1 MNLRHLYREFFV
13 TGLAASPN
21 MREQGGSSQKLGL
34 PDQSAGA
41 LIIGGDYQGLSIVR
55 SLGRRGIPVC
65 VVDDEMAI
73 ARFSKYTTKSVRL
86 EGLRDENS
94 TIEGLLTVG
103 QRLGLQGWVIY
114 PTRDEH
120 VAAISRHRDRL
131 GQIFRVP
138 TPGWESVQW
147 AWDKRLTYRRANEL
161 GIPTPK
167 TFYPQSLEDLK
178 RIDFPPP
185 YAVKPAIKE
194 HFIYSTRVKAWRA
207 NNARELRD
215 LCEKASQIISIDEV
229 MVQELI
235 PGGGQN
241 QVSYCAFF
249 RQGDPLGKMVVC
261 RVRQHPLE
269 FGRASTYVETIDLP
283 VLEELS
289 ERFLRSIDYYGLVEV
304 EYKLDR
310 SDGLFKLLDVNARTW
325 GYHALGA
332 RAGVDFSYMLH
343 SDQLGLPVTRGIARP
358 GVRWMRVT
366 TDFPTA
372 VMACLKGEIKLGNY
386 LSSLKDSNVEAV
398 FSLKDPFPG
407 MAEVCLIPYLMVKK
421 GF

>member
-1 MNLRHLYREFFV
+1 MNARRLNGGFFV
-13 TGLAASPN
+13 PGLAASPN
-21 MREQGGSSQKLGL
+21 LRELEASSRALGL
-34 PDQSAGA
+34 PDKSAGA
-41 LIIGGDYQGLSIVR
+41 LVIGGDYQGLSIVR
-55 SLGRRGIPVC
+55 SLGQRGVPIC

-86 EGLRDENS
+86 EGLREENS

-131 GQIFRVP
+131 GKTFRVP

-147 AWDKRLTYRRANEL
+147 AWDKRLTYRKANEL

-194 HFIYSTRVKAWRA
+194 HFIYSTRAKAWRA
-207 NNARELRD
+207 NDARQLRD

-235 PGGGQN
+235 PGGGRN

-249 RQGDPLGKMVVC
+249 REGEPLGKMVVC
-261 RVRQHPLE
+261 RARQHPLE

-283 VLEELS
+283 ILEELS
-289 ERFLRSIDYYGLVEV
+289 ERFLRAIDYYGLVEV

-310 SDGLFKLLDVNARTW
+310 SSGLFKLLDVNARTW
-325 GYHALGA
+325 GYHGLGA
-332 RAGVDFSYMLH
+332 RAGVDFSYLLH
-343 SDQLGLPVTRGIARP
+343 CDQLGLPVVRSSARP

-372 VMACLKGEIKLGNY
+372 VIGCLKGELKLGSY

-407 MAEVCLIPYLMVKK
+407 MAELCLIPYLIVKK